1 MIATQA
7 PRRIEL
13 AQWFGLFGAAAAWT
27 LQHAGLFA
35 VAVAGCSIGSARWGI
50 DAEAWKL
57 GLTVAAAVVGGSAE
71 VAAVLMWLRTRGAPE
86 DEAPP
91 RGRIHFFSLCAIAG
105 NVLFLGAILLDGIG
119 SFYWHPCLQ
128 A

>member
-1 MIATQA
+1 MIAAPA
-7 PRRIEL
+7 PRRVEL
-13 AQWFGLFGAAAAWT
+13 LQWFGLFGAAAAWT

-35 VAVAGCSIGSARWGI
+35 VAVARCNMGSAKWGI

-57 GLTVAAAVVGGSAE
+57 GLTVGAALVATAAEASA
-71 VAAVLMWLRTRGAPE
+71 ALTWRRTRGVAE
-86 DEAPP
+86 DAGPP
-91 RGRIHFFSLCAIAG
+91 RGRIHFFSLCAVAG

-119 SFYWHPCLQ
+119 SLYWHPCGQ

>member
-1 MIATQA
+1 VIAARA
-7 PRRIEL
+7 PRGIEL
-13 AQWFGLFGAAAAWT
+13 LQWFGLFGGAGAWT
-27 LQHAGLFA
+27 LQHLGLFA
-35 VAVAGCSIGSARWGI
+35 VAVARCNPGSAQWGI

-57 GLTVAAAVVGGSAE
+57 GLTVAAAVVAGASE
-71 VAAVLMWLRTRGAPE
+71 LAAVLTWLRTRGTAE
-86 DEAPP
+86 FEAPP

-119 SFYWHPCLQ
+119 SLYWHPCVQ

>member
-1 MIATQA
+1 VIVARA
-7 PRRIEL
+7 PRRVEFL
-13 AQWFGLFGAAAAWT
+13 QWFGLFGAAAAWT

-35 VAVAGCSIGSARWGI
+35 VAVARCNMGSAKWGI

-57 GLTVAAAVVGGSAE
+57 GLTIGAALVATAAEAAAV
-71 VAAVLMWLRTRGAPE
+71 LTWRRTRSADE
-86 DEAPP
+86 DQAPP
-91 RGRIHFFSLCAIAG
+91 LGRLHFFSLCAAAG

-119 SFYWHPCLQ
+119 SLYWHPCGQ

>member
-1 MIATQA
+1 MIVARA

-13 AQWFGLFGAAAAWT
+13 LQWFGLFGGAAAWT

-35 VAVAGCSIGSARWGI
+35 VAVARCNLGSAQWGI
-50 DAEAWKL
+50 DATGWKL
-57 GLTVAAAVVGGSAE
+57 GLTIGAAVVAGSAE
-71 VAAVLMWLRTRGAPE
+71 VAAAVTWSRTRGAE
-86 DEAPP
+86 ESEAPP
-91 RGRIHFFSLCAIAG
+91 RGRIHFFSLCALAG

-119 SFYWHPCLQ
+119 SLYWHPCVQ